1 MQLADVFGF
10 FSLAEIVGYVGNV
23 VVIVTYSMRTM
34 IPLRMLGMCS
44 NAVFLFYSWLLGLV
58 PLMILQCILLPL
70 NGYRLYQMLRLT
82 KQVQSAAEGDGSMSW
97 LKPFMTKR
105 NCRAGEELF
114 HRGAVAEEMFFT
126 VSGRYRLVE
135 SGIELGTGQVVGEL
149 GAGSAPHADPA
160 LRGSGGNAG
169 DFLLRREAALLSE
182 PGIRLLLP
190 APGNRAAVPQSA
202 RSGSETRGARGIAGG
217 HGRAGFG
224 VRLAIGTGVL
234 VCVSL
239 VPACDCD

>member
-10 FSLAEIVGYVGNV
+10 FSLAEVVGYVGNV
-23 VVIVTYSMRTM
+23 VVIITYSMRTM

-58 PLMILQCILLPL
+58 PLMVLQCILLPL
-70 NGYRLYQMLRLT
+70 NGYRLWQMLRLT
-82 KQVQSAAEGDGSMSW
+82 KQVQAAAEGDGSMSW

-135 SGIELGTGQVVGEL
+135 SGIELPAGHVVGEL
-149 GAGSAPHADPA
+149 GLLAPDQHRTQTLRCEEAGEMLVISYSDVKQLYYQNPEF
-160 LRGSGGNAG
+160 GFF
-169 DFLLRREAALLSE
+169 FL
-182 PGIRLLLP
+182 
-190 APGNRAAVPQSA
+190 
-202 RSGSETRGARGIAGG
+202 
-217 HGRAGFG
+217 
-224 VRLAIGTGVL
+224 RLATGRL
-234 VCVSL
+234 FHNL
-239 VPACDCD
+239 RDLEAQLAAREELPEEMAAPDLA